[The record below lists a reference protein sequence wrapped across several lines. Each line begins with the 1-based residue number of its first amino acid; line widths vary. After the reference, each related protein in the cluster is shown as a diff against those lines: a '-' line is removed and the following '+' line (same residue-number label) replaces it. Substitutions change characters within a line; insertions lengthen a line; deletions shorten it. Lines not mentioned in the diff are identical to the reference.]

1 MKLKGSLLLATLT
14 VGLMGCKPD
23 AAVRRGATIDD
34 STGTPSGRKNADQP
48 TLVPPSTDKSQPLKK
63 VQ

>member
-1 MKLKGSLLLATLT
+1 MKLKGSLLLAMLT

-23 AAVRRGATIDD
+23 AAVQRGATIDS
-34 STGTPSGRKNADQP
+34 STGTPSGQKNPDQP
-48 TLVPPSTDKSQPLKK
+48 TLITPRTDKSQPLKK